1 MDCPHGCRSRAWRGP
16 LYSIEEEKMGT
27 SEAKTC
33 GNVEVDYDQAGK
45 KEARQSD
52 ASMVIAHPRL

>member
-1 MDCPHGCRSRAWRGP
+1 MQIARMARSTLSPYWVLGRG
-16 LYSIEEEKMGT
+16 EKGDFG
-27 SEAKTC
+27 SE
-33 GNVEVDYDQAGK
+33 NLREVEVDYDQAGK